1 MNRGE
6 VMQKIRTFK
15 SSLQEFKVAID
26 VSDDS
31 HYYLSI
37 YYRDIYSKS
46 FNFKEYVGFN
56 GWYKSEDEL
65 DLALE
70 KFIKKHKLEEVKK

>member
-1 MNRGE
+1 
-6 VMQKIRTFK
+6 MQKIRTFM

-26 VSDDS
+26 TTDDS
-31 HYYLSI
+31 HYFLSI
-37 YYRDIYSKS
+37 YYRDRHSKS

-56 GWYKSEDEL
+56 GWYNSKEEL

-70 KFIKKHKLEEVKK
+70 KFIKKHKLLLEVKK